1 MVVSLPNQPSFQVS
15 PRAPYLC
22 RHSRIID
29 SVLTPTGLRTGQVRC
44 LECGHIFDT
53 PASTQEADLT
63 ENGTRVVP

>member
-1 MVVSLPNQPSFQVS
+1 MVASLPNQPSFQVS

-44 LECGHIFDT
+44 LECRAIFDDPT
-53 PASTQEADLT
+53 APVQEKDRIQK
-63 ENGTRVVP
+63 GVPQ